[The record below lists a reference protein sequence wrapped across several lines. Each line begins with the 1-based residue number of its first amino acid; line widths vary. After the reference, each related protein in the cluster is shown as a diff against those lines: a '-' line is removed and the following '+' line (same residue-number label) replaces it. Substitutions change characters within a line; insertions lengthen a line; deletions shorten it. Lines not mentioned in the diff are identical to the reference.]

1 MKVKTELIKQIISK
15 EEVNTHTQKKKD
27 RKKKEVSEQTGESK
41 ILGRRE
47 LKQNQKEKTVELK
60 E

>member
-1 MKVKTELIKQIISK
+1 MMGK
-15 EEVNTHTQKKKD
+15 E
-27 RKKKEVSEQTGESK
+27 REVSEQTDESK
-41 ILGRRE
+41 ILGKRE